1 MKILSMKF
9 GNLKHTVIE
18 LCSLSGHYCLNGTKV
33 STEFPCPS
41 GTYNN
46 DTGLR
51 AESECFPCLG
61 GYYCPSAT
69 INPYLPCGAGYYCRT
84 GAKTAAPMQN
94 SDAYECPVGH
104 YCPEQSTE
112 PTKCPAGTYSNTT
125 RLMNTTDCTPC
136 TMGNLSG
143 SLSVIP
149 VFCLFKIPGQ
159 VCIDQYYWSIHV
171 PIIYVGWYCDTTGLT
186 APVGLCTPGFYC
198 VTGSDNIAPA
208 ICPAGKYCPEGKQLI
223 NRETEMFM

>member
-1 MKILSMKF
+1 MFSETVNILSKKC
-9 GNLKHTVIE
+9 GNLQYTCFK
-18 LCSLSGHYCLNGTKV
+18 LCSFSGHYCLNGTKV

-149 VFCLFKIPGQ
+149 VFCLKFLDRC
-159 VCIDQYYWSIHV
+159 VLTS
-171 PIIYVGWYCDTTGLT
+171 TTT
-186 APVGLCTPGFYC
+186 CTNYLCRL
-198 VTGSDNIAPA
+198 V
-208 ICPAGKYCPEGKQLI
+208 L
-223 NRETEMFM
+223 

>member
-9 GNLKHTVIE
+9 GNLKHTFIE

-61 GYYCPSAT
+61 GYYCPAAT
-69 INPYLPCGAGYYCRT
+69 VNPYLPCGAGYYCRT

-112 PTKCPAGTYSNTT
+112 PTKCPVGTYSNTT

-136 TMGNLSG
+136 TMGNLCG
-143 SLSVIP
+143 S
-149 VFCLFKIPGQ
+149 
-159 VCIDQYYWSIHV
+159 YH
-171 PIIYVGWYCDTTGLT
+171 
-186 APVGLCTPGFYC
+186 
-198 VTGSDNIAPA
+198 
-208 ICPAGKYCPEGKQLI
+208 
-223 NRETEMFM
+223 